1 MAMPPVE
8 KNPLNA
14 WSSFHSKVKNPR
26 QMSVLIQ
33 MFAVALFNLR
43 SLPERKAAA
52 LTAVVGIAGVVGVF
66 VGVLAIAQGFRRA
79 MTVSGSPE
87 VAVVLRSGADSE
99 MTSGLERDA
108 TRTIGDAPGI
118 ARNAAG
124 PLSSAE
130 LSVIINLPKRSTGTD
145 ANVPLRGVEQG
156 AFDVRGNIEM
166 VAGRRFE
173 TGRNEVIV
181 GAGAARAF
189 AGLDIGKQIKM
200 GQHLWDVVGIF
211 TANGG
216 IAESEIWADAAA
228 LQPAYHRSNNF
239 QSVYVRLTSA
249 AAFQEFKAALTTDPK
264 LSVKVWRLSDFY
276 EEQSTAVTKFI
287 TTIGV
292 FIASLMALG
301 ALFGALNTMYSAVA
315 GRTREIATLRA
326 LGFGAGPV
334 LCSVLVES
342 VLLSILGGVLGASAA
357 YWLFDG
363 YRASTINWQ
372 TFSQVTFAFKVTPGL
387 LGQAVAFAT
396 LIGLLGGLLPAI
408 RAARLPI
415 ATGLRES

>member
-1 MAMPPVE
+1 MSSPTQLFSV
-8 KNPLNA
+8 A
-14 WSSFHSKVKNPR
+14 WY
-26 QMSVLIQ
+26 
-33 MFAVALFNLR
+33 NLR

-52 LTAVVGIAGVVGVF
+52 LTAAVGIAGVVGVL
-66 VGVLAIAQGFRRA
+66 VGVLAIAEGFRRA
-79 MTVSGSPE
+79 MTASGSPE
-87 VAVVLRSGADSE
+87 VAVVLRSGSDSE

-108 TRTIGDAPGI
+108 TRTISDAPGV

-130 LSVIINLPKRSTGTD
+130 LFVIINLPKRSTGTD

-156 AFDVRGNIEM
+156 AFDVRGNIRMET
-166 VAGRRFE
+166 GRRFA

-189 AGLDIGKQIKM
+189 AGLDVGKSIKV
-200 GQHLWDVVGIF
+200 GQNEWQVVGIF
-211 TANGG
+211 SANGG
-216 IAESEIWADAAA
+216 LAESEIWADTAV
-228 LQPAYHRSNNF
+228 LQPAYHRNNTC

-249 AAFQEFKAALTTDPK
+249 AAFQQFKDALTTDPK
-264 LSVKVWRLSDFY
+264 LSVKVARLSDFY

-292 FIASLMALG
+292 FIATLMGLG

-315 GRTREIATLRA
+315 GRSREIATLRA

-334 LCSVLVES
+334 VVSVLVES
-342 VLLSILGGVLGASAA
+342 VLLSILGGGLGAAAA
-357 YWLFDG
+357 YLLFDG

-372 TFSQVTFAFKVTPGL
+372 SFSQVTFAFQVTPL
-387 LGQAVAFAT
+387 LLAKAIACAT
-396 LIGLLGGLLPAI
+396 LIGIVGGLFPAL
-408 RAARLPI
+408 RAARQPI
-415 ATGLRES
+415 AAGLRES